1 MTVVLVEGESDR
13 IAVEVLAERR
23 GVRLP
28 TVVVT
33 GGAGGA
39 RRAVAALGGEPTVGL
54 VDTAERDQMSG
65 FVAHLFVCTPDLEG
79 ELVRALGID
88 AVLEIIEAQGEGASF
103 RRLQHQPAQRGRPVE
118 AHLRKFFGGRSGN
131 KPRYAR
137 LLAGAVPLDRVP
149 APLDGVLQASAV

>member
-13 IAVEVLAERR
+13 VALEVLAERR
-23 GVRLP
+23 GIRLP

-39 RRAVAALGGEPTVGL
+39 RRAVAGLNGEQTVGL
-54 VDTAERDQMSG
+54 VDAAERDQMSRY
-65 FVAHLFVCTPDLEG
+65 VTELFVCTPDLEG

-88 AVLEIIEAQGEGASF
+88 AVIGVIEAQGEGASF

-118 AHLRKFFGGRSGN
+118 AHLRKLFGGRSGN

-137 LLAGAVPLDRVP
+137 LLAGAIPLDRVP
-149 APLDGVLQASAV
+149 APLDGVLRAAVF